1 MDEGPR
7 DRMLTLWRETIAQ
20 CRRTLDFWY
29 ETDFRVC
36 VNGIDI
42 THAERAMTKSRIA
55 HLEKLIAAVEAEE
68 PEC

>member
-1 MDEGPR
+1 MDQNPR
-7 DRMLTLWRETIAQ
+7 ERMLALWRETIDQ

-42 THAERAMTKSRIA
+42 TDAERAITLSRIA
-55 HLEKLIAAVEAEE
+55 HLEKLIAVVESEAV
-68 PEC
+68 

>member
-1 MDEGPR
+1 MDQAPK
-7 DRMLTLWRETIAQ
+7 DRLLALWRETIAQ

-42 THAERAMTKSRIA
+42 TDAERAMTELRIA
-55 HLEKLIAAVEAEE
+55 HLEKLIAAVKAEEAE
-68 PEC
+68 C